1 MSRKGSSYDRAKQ
14 LILAK
19 HSVSAAEWHVLEIV
33 RLQVPLPPD
42 ELAKFLIAYM
52 ETSPDTHFT
61 AADYT
66 RAMESLVEKGLLY
79 VLAFADA
86 VSPAPP
92 YSAWDDDVID
102 GLEGK
107 LDFTPAGYALMEELS
122 SAYEAHYDRP
132 LLRKKPSQ

>member
-1 MSRKGSSYDRAKQ
+1 MSRKGSSYDRAKK

-19 HSVSAAEWHVLEIV
+19 HGVSAAEWRVLEII

-42 ELAKFLIAYM
+42 ELAKFLVGYSDVQFM
-52 ETSPDTHFT
+52 

-66 RAMESLVEKGLLY
+66 SAMESLIEKGLLY

-92 YSAWDDDVID
+92 YSAWDDERID
-102 GLEGK
+102 GLEGR
-107 LDFTPAGYALMEELS
+107 LDFTPVGYALMEELS
-122 SAYEAHYDRP
+122 LAYEAQYD
-132 LLRKKPSQ
+132 